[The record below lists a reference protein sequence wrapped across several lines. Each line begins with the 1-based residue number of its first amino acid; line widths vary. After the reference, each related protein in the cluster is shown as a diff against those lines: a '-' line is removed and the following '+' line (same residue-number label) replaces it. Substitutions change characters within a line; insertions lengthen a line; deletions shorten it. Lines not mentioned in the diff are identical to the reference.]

1 MSSGSAVPRR
11 RADGKWEVRPYLG
24 TDRLTHR
31 PIRPYRSWPAG
42 TPEDEVMADFDRWM
56 AEIAPAAASGASRR
70 LDSMLLAYVTDPAR
84 GFSGNTV
91 ATYESAIRC
100 YVTPT
105 LGAVPYDE
113 LRPAEV
119 EGAYRV
125 LLTPRP
131 GARPISR
138 STLRKVHALLAGAY
152 RSWQKR
158 LRRNPMLDVPAPTP
172 EAVAPISLDEWDL
185 DGLVRALAEHMA
197 ETGRDLAS
205 IRRRAT
211 ATAGYLA
218 LFAGLR
224 CGEVC
229 ALRRRDWRRGAHD
242 LHVAATMVEKPVL
255 ARKGSPKRGSS
266 GNVAVAPEV
275 ERALADLVAWQDG
288 WVVSPGPDTAL
299 VTVAPDGDGPRPS
312 EVSRRFTALARAAGM
327 PEGTTMHTLRHT
339 HATWLLMNGYDMR
352 TIQERLRHADVA
364 TTLRLYATVM
374 PGRDAAAA
382 AAFSRAHS
390 GRKEG

>member
-1 MSSGSAVPRR
+1 MSSADVRPRR
-11 RADGKWEVRPYLG
+11 RSDGRWEVRPYLG
-24 TDRLTHR
+24 TDRLTGR
-31 PIRPYRSWPAG
+31 AIRPYRSWPAD

-56 AEIAPAAASGASRR
+56 AAVAPAAASGASRR

-105 LGAVPYDE
+105 LGAISYDE
-113 LRPAEV
+113 LRPLEV

-131 GARPISR
+131 GAQPISR
-138 STLRKVHALLAGAY
+138 STLRKVHALLSGAY
-152 RSWQKR
+152 RSWQKQ
-158 LRRNPMLDVPAPTP
+158 LLRNPMLDVPAPTP
-172 EAVAPISLDEWDL
+172 EAVAPVSLDEWDV
-185 DGLVRALAEHMA
+185 DGLLPAIGDGMS
-197 ETGRDLAS
+197 ETGSDRAS
-205 IRRRAT
+205 ILRRAT
-211 ATAGYLA
+211 ATAAFLA
-218 LFAGLR
+218 LNAGLR
-224 CGEVC
+224 CGEIC
-229 ALRRRDWRRGAHD
+229 ALRRRDWRRATHD
-242 LHVAATMVEKPVL
+242 VHVGSTMVEKPRL
-255 ARKGSPKRGSS
+255 MRQAAPKRGSS

-288 WVVSPGPDTAL
+288 WVRAPGPDTAL
-299 VTVAPDGDGPRPS
+299 LADGPDGSCPRPS
-312 EVSRRFTALARAAGM
+312 EVSRRFTALAKSAGM

-374 PGRDAAAA
+374 PGRDADAA
-382 AAFSRAHS
+382 AAFSSAHA
-390 GRKEG
+390 GRER